1 MKKFAALALCL
12 PLLIGMMAGCSPK
25 APPSAAPAAADT
37 TAQAATQAAAP
48 AASSDTANA
57 QAATTVTGDIPSK
70 IAPVADKV
78 TGKTLRIG
86 VSMPI
91 RGEAVWEAYL
101 KGIQDGAAQLGN
113 VQLIIQSAQNDPTAQ
128 LQQIENF
135 VSQHVDGIL
144 ASYVDNKAI
153 IEAIQKCNEAK
164 IPYIEFSREL
174 DANIGVDVAYK
185 VSAETTG
192 MIVQMNQWMVDYSKK
207 VGKKLKI
214 IELMGALND
223 QYAIEQRD
231 TLDAT
236 VKANPDNL
244 EIVAQ
249 VPGEWDAQ
257 KGLSGLQ
264 NALQAHPDVDLIYIH
279 SEFYNAA
286 VKSVLTKA
294 GRYVKAG
301 QPGHIVFM
309 TSGGALDSMQM
320 LKDGYADAVGCF
332 AAYDVGVASTNAM
345 VGLLQGK
352 KLDGTLYQPPA
363 FLVDASNYATKA
375 QDAYGMKVGK

>member
-1 MKKFAALALCL
+1 MKKIAALTLCV
-12 PLLIGMMAGCSPK
+12 LLLVGAFAGCSSPTPSP
-25 APPSAAPAAADT
+25 APDATTSDATESDATTSDAAN
-37 TAQAATQAAAP
+37 
-48 AASSDTANA
+48 SD
-57 QAATTVTGDIPSK
+57 ATTVTGDIPSK

-78 TGKTLRIG
+78 TDKTIRIG

-101 KGIQDGAAQLGN
+101 QGIQDGAAQLGN
-113 VQLIIQSAQNDPTAQ
+113 VQLIVQSAQNDPNSQ

-135 VSQHVDGIL
+135 ISQHVDGVL
-144 ASYVDNKAI
+144 CSYVDNQAI
-153 IEAIQKCNEAK
+153 IEAIKKCNEAN

-192 MIVQMNQWMVDYSKK
+192 MILQMNQWMVDYSNK
-207 VGKKLKI
+207 VGKKLKV

-236 VKANPDNL
+236 VKANPDKL
-244 EIVAQ
+244 EIIAE

-257 KGLSGLQ
+257 KGLNGLQ

-301 QPGHIVFM
+301 DPDHIVFM
-309 TSGGALDSMQM
+309 TSGGAIDSMEM
-320 LKDGYADAVGCF
+320 LRDGYADAVGCF
-332 AAYDVGVASTNAM
+332 AAYDVGVAATTAM
-345 VGLLQGK
+345 VALLQGK
-352 KLDGTLYQPPA
+352 TLDGTLYQPPA
-363 FLVDASNYATKA
+363 FLVDASNYDQKA